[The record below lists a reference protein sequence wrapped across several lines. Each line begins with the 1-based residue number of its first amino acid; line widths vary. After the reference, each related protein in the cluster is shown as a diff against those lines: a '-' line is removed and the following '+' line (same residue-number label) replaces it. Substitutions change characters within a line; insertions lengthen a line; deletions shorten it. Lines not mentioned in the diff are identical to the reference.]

1 MAAGARAGQGAGVR
15 SAVGMPASGPIFVG
29 LDCGGS
35 SCRVLAV
42 DGAGVTLFS
51 GQSGAANLVSTP
63 ESRLRRNLR
72 HAAQGCP
79 PPTAACGCFAGL
91 INEAMRARAL
101 AFLGELFP
109 IARLRAEPDYTAA
122 LYAAE
127 GADLCVV
134 AGTGSL
140 VCSADDAGRVV
151 KSGGRGYI
159 LGDEGSGFVYG
170 RDALRWFLR
179 HPEEATPGM
188 ARAIEE
194 LLGSLV
200 EPEIVTAVHRAP
212 SPATILA
219 KLVKPLA
226 ADAGAG
232 EAYALASVA
241 RGSAELAEVAAGH
254 VGRYLAGRR
263 EVSVAL
269 AGGVWKASPLYRRAF
284 EEALGGMLPG
294 VALDVRRIT
303 EAPVLGAVRLA
314 RETVGDT
321 GGEAS

>member
-1 MAAGARAGQGAGVR
+1 
-15 SAVGMPASGPIFVG
+15 MPARESRGEAIYVG

-42 DGAGVTLFS
+42 NAEGETLFS

-63 ESRLRRNLR
+63 EGRLRRNLK
-72 HAAQGCP
+72 HATQGCP

-91 INEAMRARAL
+91 IDEAMRTRAI

-122 LYAAE
+122 LYAAD
-127 GADLCVV
+127 GTDLCVV

-159 LGDEGSGFVYG
+159 LGDEGSGFVFG
-170 RDALRWFLR
+170 RDALRRFLR
-179 HPEEATPGM
+179 HPEEATPAM
-188 ARAIEE
+188 RRSIEE
-194 LLGSLV
+194 LFGSLI

-212 SPATILA
+212 SPASILA

-226 ADAGAG
+226 TDAAGGEPYARESLEAGMAD
-232 EAYALASVA
+232 
-241 RGSAELAEVAAGH
+241 LAEVAAGH
-254 VGRYLAGRR
+254 VRQHMGNRR
-263 EVSVAL
+263 ELSVAL
-269 AGGVWKASPLYRRAF
+269 AGGVWKASPLYRRSFEEMLAERLPGTAF
-284 EEALGGMLPG
+284 E
-294 VALDVRRIT
+294 VRRIT
-303 EAPVLGAVRLA
+303 EPPVLGAVRLA
-314 RETVGDT
+314 RESV
-321 GGEAS
+321 S